1 MSTDDV
7 KRWWVYDRL
16 DKLGASIAPFENRRE
31 PLGSGDADSK
41 YFKPKFSDVF
51 EGPSTEIEVMAVADH
66 DAAMLDLQIV
76 IDGLTEQAAKNDAYY
91 EFEKKRLSDL
101 IAARDRR
108 IEELEGELT
117 SRSETARQTRED
129 WLEAREHIQTLKT
142 INESLNGNL
151 AEARK
156 EIAELKADFTCVDK
170 AYADRLEAL
179 CRKLESQR
187 NELILNTER
196 WPTTDAI
203 ADHYNAELAAI
214 AEGGAK

>member
-179 CRKLESQR
+179 CRKLAEQR
-187 NELILNTER
+187 NHFADGWNEFLPFDE
-196 WPTTDAI
+196 AI
-203 ADHYNAELAAI
+203 APFDAELAAI
-214 AEGGAK
+214 AKGGAK